1 MNLLW
6 LSQDLAILCCKYVED
21 LISAGVSCLV
31 GGSVSERSH
40 GSKLV
45 DTAGVLIGLPC
56 SSSSSRF
63 SLVQPQT
70 SSASVHWLGINI
82 SIWLSC
88 LWHLSEGT
96 HNRLFC
102 DNIMASVIVSGL
114 GASSWALSQFWPVT
128 GPSFSQPLLHF
139 HPCSFF
145 RQEPII
151 LLKTKTKTNKNK
163 TEQWEI

>member
-6 LSQDLAILCCKYVED
+6 LSQDLAILCCRRVGD
-21 LISAGVSCLV
+21 VISAGVSCLV
-31 GGSVSERSH
+31 GGSVSESSQVPR
-40 GSKLV
+40 LV

-63 SLVQPQT
+63 SLIQPQR

-114 GASSWALSQFWPVT
+114 GASSWALCQFWPVT
-128 GPSFSQPLLHF
+128 GLSFPQSLLQF
-139 HPCSFF
+139 HPCIFF
-145 RQEPII
+145 RQEQII
-151 LLKTKTKTNKNK
+151 F
-163 TEQWEI
+163 